1 MGRRTATHDADGHG
15 VAAMMISREVE
26 SYSLPLPS
34 GVTLLNTHKIVLK
47 ILRGYSIDFGA
58 WCYLRRS
65 DKKRLRGK
73 GREVVI
79 ESRCPIRTEQV
90 AKLIAQVVEL
100 SAGGQFAP
108 ITLSHRYKH
117 FEKFLFW
124 CDANGRSDVL
134 HDVSSARRSI
144 HAYVLELRR
153 EIFAGTI
160 ANNAAA
166 ELQTSTIRVLQEHH
180 GAYDLDRG
188 LNLIRENNVG
198 RMGTPVPSDEAVGRL
213 VGFCS
218 YIFTG
223 LSDLVLSNEPYP
235 FRLKMPPFLGWPGDS
250 LWIFPGRRWRVTPE
264 ETLPQARG
272 GYNFALDYKNGRV
285 RDVEEIRDSYFSV
298 FTAQKAVRNTQ
309 QRIQE
314 ANANQYHDVRL
325 KAATTAMEA
334 FAIIF
339 IAATGMNYAPFQSL
353 PWSEELT
360 QLPREPIVER
370 RHFRTIKYRA
380 NNKEVTFAISLR
392 FIPMLR
398 RYLELREW
406 ILRGRTSD
414 YLFFG
419 FHDKYTTPIASIEPS
434 QVSRQYLY
442 DFLDVIETMTAQVP
456 RVTARELRSAKQDF
470 LIRHFDP
477 VTASSLMQ
485 HSLRTATKKYS
496 KGSET
501 LAQEE
506 MGDYLS
512 QVEETVLK
520 RGEDPRGS
528 AARPTG
534 LCIKEDNPRPIM
546 IDPPAK
552 PNCKDQ
558 EGCLYC
564 DKYRV
569 HADEADAR
577 KLLSLHYCLRQTA
590 HFAASAE
597 EHAAVFGH
605 LLTRIDSL
613 LDQICNKSPEMVAPI
628 KRIRKEVDEDGK
640 LDAYWA
646 AKLDFLYQLGDLI
659 ED

>member
-1 MGRRTATHDADGHG
+1 
-15 VAAMMISREVE
+15 MMTSREIE
-26 SYSLPLPS
+26 RYSLPLPP
-34 GVTLLNTHKIVLK
+34 GVTLLNTHKIVLE
-47 ILRGYSIDFGA
+47 ILRGYTIDFGA

-65 DKKRLRGK
+65 GKQRIVGK
-73 GREVVI
+73 GREVAI
-79 ESRCPIRTEQV
+79 ESRCPVRTEQV
-90 AKLIAQVVEL
+90 AKLITQLAEL
-100 SAGGQFAP
+100 SASGQFAP
-108 ITLSHRYKH
+108 HTLKSRYKD

-134 HDVSSARRSI
+134 HDISSARRAI
-144 HAYVLELRR
+144 HAYVFELRR
-153 EIFAGTI
+153 QISAGAI

-166 ELQTSTIRVLQEHH
+166 PLQSSAIRVLQEHH
-180 GAYDLDRG
+180 GIYDLDRG
-188 LNLIRENNVG
+188 LNLIRENRVG
-198 RMGTPVPSDEAVGRL
+198 YVGTPVPSDEAVGRL

-218 YIFTG
+218 HIFSG
-223 LSDLVLSNEPYP
+223 LSDLVIGFEPYP
-235 FRLKMPPFLGWPGDS
+235 FQLKMPAFLGWPDDS
-250 LWIFPGRRWRVTPE
+250 LWLFPARRWRVTPE
-264 ETLPQARG
+264 ETLPLTRKSF
-272 GYNFALDYKNGRV
+272 NFVFDYKRGRV
-285 RDVEEIRDSYFSV
+285 REVEEIRESYFSL
-298 FTAQKAVRNTQ
+298 FTAQKAVRDTQ
-309 QRIQE
+309 QRIEE
-314 ANANQYHDVRL
+314 ANADQYHDIRL
-325 KAATTAMEA
+325 KAAMIAMGA
-334 FAIIF
+334 FATVF
-339 IAATGMNYAPFQSL
+339 IAATGMNYAQFVSL
-353 PWSEELT
+353 PWTEELD
-360 QLPREPIVER
+360 QIPREPIVER

-380 NNKEVTFAISLR
+380 NNKEVTFTISLR
-392 FIPMLR
+392 FAPMLR
-398 RYLELREW
+398 RYLELRKW
-406 ILRGRTSD
+406 ILRGQTFD

-419 FHDKYTTPIASIEPS
+419 FHDKYSNPIGSIEPS
-434 QVSRQYLY
+434 QVSRQFINEYL
-442 DFLDVIETMTAQVP
+442 DLVEAMTAQVP

-485 HSLRTATKKYS
+485 HSLKTAIKAYS

-501 LAQEE
+501 LAQKE

-520 RGEDPRGS
+520 RGEDPVGS

-534 LCIKEDNPRPIM
+534 LCVEEDSPRPIM

-569 HADEADAR
+569 HADETDAR

-605 LLTRIDSL
+605 LLSRIDSL
-613 LDQICNKSPEMVAPI
+613 LDQICNKTPEMSASI
-628 KRIRKEVDEDGK
+628 KRIRNEVDEEGK
-640 LDAYWA
+640 LEAYWA

>member
-1 MGRRTATHDADGHG
+1 
-15 VAAMMISREVE
+15 MMISREVE
-26 SYSLPLPS
+26 CYSLPLPS
-34 GVTLLNTHKIVLK
+34 EVTLLNTHKVVLT

-58 WCYLRRS
+58 WCYLQRSGERREN
-65 DKKRLRGK
+65 GK
-73 GREVVI
+73 GRKVAV
-79 ESRCPIRTEQV
+79 ESRCPVRTEQV
-90 AKLIAQVVEL
+90 ARLVAQVVEL
-100 SAGGQFAP
+100 SAGGQCAP
-108 ITLSHRYKH
+108 ITLSSRYKH

-124 CDANGRSDVL
+124 YDANGRSDVL
-134 HDVSSARRSI
+134 SDISSARRSI
-144 HAYVLELRR
+144 QAYVFELRR
-153 EIFAGTI
+153 EITAGTI

-166 ELQTSTIRVLQEHH
+166 ALQTSTIRILQEHH
-180 GAYDLDRG
+180 GIYDLDRG
-188 LNLIRENNVG
+188 LNLIRENRVG
-198 RMGTPVPSDEAVGRL
+198 HVGTPVPSDEAVGRL

-218 YIFTG
+218 YIFNG
-223 LSDLVLSNEPYP
+223 LSDLVIGYESYP
-235 FRLKMPPFLGWPGDS
+235 FQLKIPAFLGWPDDS
-250 LWIFPGRRWRVTPE
+250 LWVFPGRRWRVTPE
-264 ETLPQARG
+264 ETLPKKRG
-272 GYNFALDYKNGRV
+272 TFNFALDYKNGRI
-285 RDVEEIRDSYFSV
+285 RDVAEIRDSYSSMFA
-298 FTAQKAVRNTQ
+298 AQKAIGDAR
-309 QRIQE
+309 QRIEE
-314 ANANQYHDVRL
+314 ANADQYHHARL
-325 KAATTAMEA
+325 KAATMAMEA

-339 IAATGMNYAPFQSL
+339 IAATGMNYAQFQSL
-353 PWSEELT
+353 PWSDELNR
-360 QLPREPIVER
+360 LPREPIVER

-380 NNKEVTFAISLR
+380 NDKEVTFAISLR
-392 FIPMLR
+392 FVPMLR

-406 ILRGRTSD
+406 VLRGRTFD

-419 FHDKYTTPIASIEPS
+419 FQDKYTTPIESIEPS
-434 QVSRQYLY
+434 QVSRQYVNE
-442 DFLDVIETMTAQVP
+442 FLDVIETMTCQVP
-456 RVTARELRSAKQDF
+456 RVTSRELRSAKQDF

-485 HSLRTATKKYS
+485 HSLATAIKAYS
-496 KGSET
+496 TGSET
-501 LAQEE
+501 LAQKE

-520 RGEDPRGS
+520 RGEDPCGS

-534 LCIKEDNPRPIM
+534 LCVKEDAPRPIM

-569 HADEADAR
+569 HAEETDAR

-605 LLTRIDSL
+605 LLTRIDGL
-613 LDQICNKSPEMVAPI
+613 LDQICNKSPEMSAPI